1 MARTA
6 ATTTTVTPLH
16 SQALSYQ
23 GVMETSSITHA
34 ETVPRG
40 RVADKRKHTMEI
52 VPHPMLTMAL
62 KRLATINVSHM

>member
-1 MARTA
+1 
-6 ATTTTVTPLH
+6 
-16 SQALSYQ
+16 
-23 GVMETSSITHA
+23 METSSITHA